1 MDNLEMELLRK
12 EIEILKKEHEQLAQ
26 QINKETDNLGVML
39 VLVIIMLIIIG
50 IGVGY
55 VVYRFL
61 QISNGY
67 IY

>member
-12 EIEILKKEHEQLAQ
+12 EVEILKKEHEQLSQ
-26 QINKETDNLGVML
+26 QISKESDNLGAML
-39 VLVIIMLIIIG
+39 VLIIVMLIIIG

-55 VVYRFL
+55 VAYRFL

-67 IY
+67 L